1 MPLPHQLETLYT
13 NIHALYNDGD
23 DLWIGT
29 FSKGLNRYNLKTG
42 KLVKYTH
49 SDDPLSISQNSAF
62 SLCKD
67 RQGVLWVGTLSGW
80 TSTMKKND
88 KFNRIEKLKGISIQN
103 IFEDSY
109 GFIWISTFF

>member
-62 SLCKD
+62 HCVRTD
-67 RQGVLWVGTLSGW
+67 RGGIVVFGTLSGGVDIYDE
-80 TSTMKKND
+80 KK
-88 KFNRIEKLKGISIQN
+88 
-103 IFEDSY
+103 
-109 GFIWISTFF
+109 